1 MFDRFRA
8 RNNVLSDEA
17 IEWIVRMDG
26 NPDAKVRTAYEA
38 WCRRSP
44 AHAEAV
50 RHARALLEDVGDTQ
64 VAAEHRQWVRALTP
78 SRRRRISRRALLIGG
93 ASAAGV
99 AGLATLTGS
108 GVLFGPPAG
117 LLADHSTRIGQRR
130 QVVLPDGSRAWLN
143 TASALS
149 VTFSEAVRQVSVLA
163 GEVLFEIVPD
173 PLRPFVAQSSD
184 GATHSVSGRYV
195 LRKEDR
201 HSTVTV
207 LAGVV
212 GVRNEEGTAR
222 VVDNQRIAFS
232 RDVLG
237 AVEAVDAAMQAA
249 WTRDKL
255 IFNRQPLAA
264 IATELERYIAS
275 RVVVVGD
282 HLRNLQLSGVFDLDD
297 TDALLRSV
305 AELAKAEIVHLPL
318 LILIR

>member
-1 MFDRFRA
+1 MFDRFRS

-17 IEWIVRMDG
+17 IEWVVRMDG
-26 NPDAKVRTAYEA
+26 NPDANVRRAFEA

-50 RHARALLEDVGDTQ
+50 RQARALLEDVGDTQ
-64 VAAEHRQWVRALTP
+64 AAAEHRQWVRALTP
-78 SRRRRISRRALLIGG
+78 SRHRRISRRAFLIGS
-93 ASAAGV
+93 ASAAGM
-99 AGLATLTGS
+99 AGLAALTAN

-149 VTFSEAVRQVSVLA
+149 VTFSQAVRQVSVLA
-163 GEVLFEIVPD
+163 GEVLFEVAPD
-173 PLRPFVAQSSD
+173 PLRPFVAKSSD
-184 GATHSVSGRYV
+184 GETRATSGRYA
-195 LRKEDR
+195 LRKHAD
-201 HSTVTV
+201 HSAITV
-207 LAGVV
+207 LAGMIEARNDVGAVQVV
-212 GVRNEEGTAR
+212 G
-222 VVDNQRIAFS
+222 NQRMAFS
-232 RDVLG
+232 HDVLG
-237 AVEAVDAAMQAA
+237 MAEVVDAAASTA
-249 WTRDKL
+249 WTRNKL
-255 IFNRQPLAA
+255 IFNRQPLRAVAA
-264 IATELERYIAS
+264 ELERYIAS

-282 HLRNLQLSGVFDLDD
+282 RLQNLQLSGVFELDD